1 MASIMEV
8 AYSDRGMDASDFS
21 GLWAAFRGKDRDRV
35 IVGVAA
41 AFAHVAG
48 ANGALDAAETARFVD
63 VVRGSRL
70 APPDS
75 ATADDLTHA
84 FEALA
89 RAMVAR
95 PELGRAESLRV
106 LSDFGFDPMR
116 SEIIWSATRAALIA
130 DAQLDAAERQ
140 AADEIRQALRIRT
153 V

>member
-1 MASIMEV
+1 ME
-8 AYSDRGMDASDFS
+8 ASDFS
-21 GLWAAFRGKDRDRV
+21 ALWAAFRGKDRDRV

-41 AFAHVAG
+41 AFAHVSA
-48 ANGALDAAETARFVD
+48 ANGALDAAEIAGFVD

-75 ATADDLTHA
+75 ATANELTCA

-89 RAMVAR
+89 QAMVAR

-140 AADEIRQALRIRT
+140 AADEIRQALRIRA